1 MEELLYIGPFSVKVL
16 LRSIIIGKNSK
27 TITLE
32 PPQLAN
38 ARDLILNVMRI
49 ESFSSLPS
57 QMGTPPFLVTFDE
70 NREMNFSFNNVKE
83 NYIHFSFNEGDH
95 LISALQIAYQKW
107 TDITRAEVGRDV
119 APAPHRVE
127 PGATFEIVS

>member
-1 MEELLYIGPFSVKVL
+1 MEELLYIGPFSIKVL
-16 LRSIIIGKNSK
+16 LRSIVIGKDNRN
-27 TITLE
+27 ITLE
-32 PPQLAN
+32 PPQLTT
-38 ARDLILNVMRI
+38 ARDLILSVMRI

-70 NREMNFSFNNVKE
+70 NREMNFAFNNVKE
-83 NYIHFSFNEGDH
+83 NFIHFSFNEGDY

-107 TDITRAEVGRDV
+107 TDITRAEVGRDL
-119 APAPHRVE
+119 APAPNRVE